1 MLLLGNCLEEM
12 NKIDTGSVDLILV
25 DLPYGTSACSWDI
38 VIPMDALWEHY
49 NRVLKDNGTVVLF
62 GSEPF
67 SSLVR
72 SSNLK
77 MYKYDWKWVKPQGAN
92 FLNAKY
98 QPLKNY
104 EDIMV
109 FSKGAASFSKRGFN
123 MEYNPQMEEGTPY
136 RLVSGKQ
143 RNVVG
148 NSTVRSEIQSVV
160 TENEGTRYPKAI
172 LEFTP
177 DKDKYHPT
185 QKPVALLKYLIETYT
200 SKGALVLDSCMGS
213 GSTGVA
219 CKELGRE
226 FIGIEMNE
234 EYYNVA
240 VKRLEELWY
249 L

>member
-1 MLLLGNCLEEM
+1 M
-12 NKIDTGSVDLILV
+12 
-25 DLPYGTSACSWDI
+25 
-38 VIPMDALWEHY
+38 
-49 NRVLKDNGTVVLF
+49 
-62 GSEPF
+62 
-67 SSLVR
+67 
-72 SSNLK
+72 
-77 MYKYDWKWVKPQGAN
+77 
-92 FLNAKY
+92 
-98 QPLKNY
+98 
-104 EDIMV
+104 
-109 FSKGAASFSKRGFN
+109 
-123 MEYNPQMEEGTPY
+123 
-136 RLVSGKQ
+136 
-143 RNVVG
+143 
-148 NSTVRSEIQSVV
+148 V

-234 EYYNVA
+234 EYYNIA
-240 VKRLEELWY
+240 VKRLDELWY

>member
-1 MLLLGNCLEEM
+1 MD
-12 NKIDTGSVDLILV
+12 KIDTGSVDLILV

-67 SSLVR
+67 SSL
-72 SSNLK
+72 
-77 MYKYDWKWVKPQGAN
+77 
-92 FLNAKY
+92 AKY

-143 RNVVG
+143 RSVTG
-148 NSTVRSEIQSVV
+148 NSTVRSEIQAVV

-219 CKELGRE
+219 CKELGRK

-234 EYYNVA
+234 EYYNIA
-240 VKRLEELWY
+240 LNRLEELWY